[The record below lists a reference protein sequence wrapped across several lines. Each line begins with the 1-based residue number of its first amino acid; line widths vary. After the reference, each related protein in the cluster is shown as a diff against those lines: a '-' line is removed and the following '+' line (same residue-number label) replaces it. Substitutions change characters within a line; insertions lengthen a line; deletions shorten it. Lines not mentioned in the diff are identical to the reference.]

1 MNSIQLNKDIHKYLS
16 ITKSIYLILDNKA
29 NILLANEEASKVLGL
44 DKEKL
49 VGMNW
54 VDNFIPKELQ
64 SYIRSVFI
72 DVSIKNLQINEHV
85 ENEIITMDGRRRF
98 ISWRNSFIEE
108 DGKITQILSSGE
120 DITEKKAIQR
130 DLEEKEDRLKAIF
143 DYSPLGVIVSDK
155 LGKIVEANYAFLNM
169 LGYSLLEITNKT
181 YRDITDVEFLN
192 ENDKLFNKLI
202 DNEIGRYRLI
212 KKYITKNGNKVW
224 ANVTVSTIKDDYNE
238 TLYILAV
245 IEDITEKKKQED
257 DIIAQR
263 RFLHTIIDENPNV
276 IIVKDYE
283 GRFVLVNKSLAKL
296 YNSTTEEMI
305 GKTDADYNKNQ
316 NQVEHYLKSVQ
327 EIMESGETKYVF
339 EESTDAKTGKIH
351 YYQSA
356 KKPIIDRYGNKQILI
371 IANDITEIKEAQ
383 KKLKDNEEMLHH
395 QSKMAAMG
403 EMLENIAHQW
413 RQPLSVITTSASSI
427 SLHKEMESLTD
438 DFLEEFLH
446 AIIKSANHL
455 SQTIDDFRDFFK
467 PDKEK
472 TFFKLGDS
480 YKKALFLLSSKLKN
494 REIFLIED
502 IKDVEIRSFDNEL
515 VQVLMNLINNARDA
529 LVEKKIKRYIF
540 ITIYEEDNNSIIK
553 VKDNSGGIPVDIIG
567 KVFEPYFTTKH
578 KSQGTGIGLYMC
590 EEILVKHMNGS
601 IIVANVE
608 FLYEGI
614 KYKGAEFTLTIPL
627 YEE

>member
-29 NILLANEEASKVLGL
+29 NILLANDEASKVLGL

-601 IIVANVE
+601 ISVANVE